1 MRWQRWRAN
10 AHGAKLWHT
19 KDFVAAA
26 DAIRPIERG
35 AGRCDLHSEGDAQPW
50 HGKEREQCKGE

>member
-1 MRWQRWRAN
+1 MRWQRGRAN

-19 KDFVAAA
+19 KDFVTAA

-35 AGRCDLHSEGDAQPW
+35 AGRCDLHSERDTQPRQ
-50 HGKEREQCKGE
+50 GEERE